1 MSENNDRPDAQ
12 MQRASRG
19 VAESV
24 ADAGALRD
32 AVHSSSL
39 RFDPAAGK
47 ELRAMLDEHLAKVD
61 EWLNRIGGLARHAP
75 FGQNPVGTAMAAKFA
90 DRADGAENSF
100 ADVLRGYRDVLRETR
115 DAVDE
120 SLRTYREIDDSA
132 AERLR
137 ALIR

>member
-1 MSENNDRPDAQ
+1 MSENNDRSAAQ

-19 VAESV
+19 VAESA

-32 AVHSSSL
+32 AVQSSSL